1 MGLWTRVRLPPNP
14 LDNRYTNPSSNTRV
28 SVFGNVFG
36 IIIELSQPPRTKE
49 YALTFGGIIHWV
61 YDHYGVQ
68 ISRSTITQV
77 RNKCGLNSLETKGEK
92 EIVLP
97 NLKSEKEKMVIEAFK
112 NLGIV

>member
-1 MGLWTRVRLPPNP
+1 MGLRTWVRLPSGP
-14 LDNRYTNPSSNTRV
+14 LDNRYTNPSSNARV

-61 YDHYGVQ
+61 FDYYGVR

-77 RNKCGLNSLETKGEK
+77 RNKCGLSSLEARGEK

-97 NLKSEKEKMVIEAFK
+97 SLKSEKEQMVIEAFK